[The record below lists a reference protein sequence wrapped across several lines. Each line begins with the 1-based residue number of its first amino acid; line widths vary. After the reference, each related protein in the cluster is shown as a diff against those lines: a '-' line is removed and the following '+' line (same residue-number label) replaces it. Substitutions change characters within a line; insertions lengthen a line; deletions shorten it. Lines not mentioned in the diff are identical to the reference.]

1 MPAAWSLTI
10 LRSDTRVRKPGL
22 RGFGRLPGTELAC
35 LTLSCSEEPR
45 AQNRQ
50 HQRQE
55 QRLEFPPRS
64 HVCRYSTR
72 TRHGWLLS
80 DAPVSSEE
88 QPGSKQS
95 PVITKGQGELAR
107 APGPQPGRA
116 SDASRSSARPARS
129 APVASG
135 PSHCG
140 AEDAL
145 SERSPGAAGAG
156 DERRPSRA
164 GRHQGGEAAGGGEA
178 GEERAQPGATWSGGS
193 WRESQRVGGAGGARG
208 EGGAGLEREEGGER
222 APKTGC

>member
-1 MPAAWSLTI
+1 MSAAWSLTVF
-10 LRSDTRVRKPGL
+10 RSDTRVRKPGL
-22 RGFGRLPGTELAC
+22 RGFGRLPGTVLAC

-88 QPGSKQS
+88 RPGSKHS

-140 AEDAL
+140 AEDAP

-178 GEERAQPGATWSGGS
+178 GRGARAAGSNLERRQLEREPASGRCG
-193 WRESQRVGGAGGARG
+193 RGAG
-208 EGGAGLEREEGGER
+208 GGAGLEREEGGER
-222 APKTGC
+222 ALKTGC

>member
-1 MPAAWSLTI
+1 MGRTRWKLGIRRCVPWRRWWTATRPVPAAWSLTV

-22 RGFGRLPGTELAC
+22 RGFGRLPGTELVC

-88 QPGSKQS
+88 RPGSKHKPGNHQRARRAGKSSGS
-95 PVITKGQGELAR
+95 PAR
-107 APGPQPGRA
+107 PRIRRLPQLCAPGSLR
-116 SDASRSSARPARS
+116 SRSI
-129 APVASG
+129 G
-135 PSHCG
+135 
-140 AEDAL
+140 
-145 SERSPGAAGAG
+145 SEPL
-156 DERRPSRA
+156 
-164 GRHQGGEAAGGGEA
+164 
-178 GEERAQPGATWSGGS
+178 
-193 WRESQRVGGAGGARG
+193 RG
-208 EGGAGLEREEGGER
+208 
-222 APKTGC
+222 